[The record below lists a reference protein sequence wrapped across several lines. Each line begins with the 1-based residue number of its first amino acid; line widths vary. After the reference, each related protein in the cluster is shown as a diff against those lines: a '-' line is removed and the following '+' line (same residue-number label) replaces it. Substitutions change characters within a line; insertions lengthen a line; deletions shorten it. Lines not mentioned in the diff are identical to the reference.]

1 MNNSIEIHFNYINF
15 FLLKKKI
22 NKKNLISKL
31 FSNGLTI
38 ITKMYIK
45 TYNDFPP
52 VGLYIFILFI

>member
-15 FLLKKKI
+15 FLLKKSMKI
-22 NKKNLISKL
+22 FNIKIILKWPYN
-31 FSNGLTI
+31 

-52 VGLYIFILFI
+52 IGLYIFILFI